1 MRLSGTVF
9 SFALVL
15 ANPAHADPG
24 VVQVGQTPDA
34 SRPEHLEQAF
44 LQYGLAFTGEFV
56 VAPGPICS
64 GQVGCILGTGGGLT
78 LRVGRR
84 LRAPFYLGAAY
95 EFAKMESNQL
105 YRLAI
110 LQQARAE
117 GRYYIHT
124 GRMTEPYLMASAGLA
139 GYGNLWGLD
148 TAGPTFSVGIGTEFQ
163 LSTYIVV
170 GLSLSYRAIF
180 LAQFHDST
188 EVQPD
193 NAPCNTDPSCHQS
206 GFSHLIG
213 FDLVIE
219 TRDPF

>member
-1 MRLSGTVF
+1 MCGAAIAFVVAFVGAAR
-9 SFALVL
+9 
-15 ANPAHADPG
+15 ADPAAIS
-24 VVQVGQTPDA
+24 PDA
-34 SRPEHLEQAF
+34 SRPEHLAQTF
-44 LQYGLAFTGEFV
+44 IQYGLAFTGEVV

-84 LRAPFYLGAAY
+84 LRGPFYLGAAY
-95 EFAKMESNQL
+95 EFAKMDSNQL

-117 GRYYIHT
+117 GRYYIST
-124 GRMTEPYLMASAGLA
+124 GRITEPYLTASAGLA

-148 TAGPTFSVGIGTEFQ
+148 TAGPTFGLGVGTEFQ

-170 GLSLSYRAIF
+170 GLSISYRAVF

-188 EVQPD
+188 ETNSQTPG
-193 NAPCNTDPSCHQS
+193 PCDADPACHQA
-206 GFSHLIG
+206 GFSHLFG